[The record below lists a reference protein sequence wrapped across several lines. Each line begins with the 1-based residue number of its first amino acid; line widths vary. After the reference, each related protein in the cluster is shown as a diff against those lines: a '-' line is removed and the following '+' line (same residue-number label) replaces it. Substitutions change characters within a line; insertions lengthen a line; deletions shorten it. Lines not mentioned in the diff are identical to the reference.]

1 LLDTASKFLPT
12 RHIYTK
18 TVTWFGV
25 KNQNALKN
33 SDHNTTKDV
42 VEYEARGNEQHI
54 VQAKPYS
61 ASTLTIKSVK
71 SSV

>member
-1 LLDTASKFLPT
+1 
-12 RHIYTK
+12 
-18 TVTWFGV
+18 V

-61 ASTLTIKSVK
+61 ASTLTIK
-71 SSV
+71 